1 MDVLHHLGAREVQQ
15 VGIAG
20 DLARVIPEALAAII
34 VAGEVPGLDRG
45 PVGAVEHEDPFGQ
58 QRLKS
63 FPHGS
68 TLASLLRCD
77 QQARSAF
84 RRGHHVGYAAGSGFA
99 EPVEE
104 AALGKDAFEPL
115 TGAVPGAIATGGI
128 GESAPSGRPRP
139 DRPLG
144 KRGADLLAQ
153 VPLFE
158 GLSRRHLKQIAE
170 HADEISFRERET
182 IVEAGEPGGSFFV
195 IVEGEVRVVR
205 GDRTIARAGP
215 GEFFGEIS
223 LLDGGPRTASVI
235 AETPVV
241 AIRLFKASFDK
252 VVRDEPRVAG
262 KILAVVA
269 RRLREAERTVTA

>member
-1 MDVLHHLGAREVQQ
+1 
-15 VGIAG
+15 
-20 DLARVIPEALAAII
+20 
-34 VAGEVPGLDRG
+34 
-45 PVGAVEHEDPFGQ
+45 
-58 QRLKS
+58 
-63 FPHGS
+63 
-68 TLASLLRCD
+68 
-77 QQARSAF
+77 
-84 RRGHHVGYAAGSGFA
+84 VGYAAGSGFV

-170 HADEISFRERET
+170 HADEISFREREI
-182 IVEAGEPGGSFFV
+182 IVEADQRGGTFFV

-241 AIRLFKASFDK
+241 AIRLFKGAFDK
-252 VVRDEPRVAG
+252 VVRGEPRVAG

-269 RRLREAERTVTA
+269 RRLREAEKTVTA

>member
-1 MDVLHHLGAREVQQ
+1 
-15 VGIAG
+15 
-20 DLARVIPEALAAII
+20 
-34 VAGEVPGLDRG
+34 
-45 PVGAVEHEDPFGQ
+45 
-58 QRLKS
+58 
-63 FPHGS
+63 
-68 TLASLLRCD
+68 
-77 QQARSAF
+77 
-84 RRGHHVGYAAGSGFA
+84 VGYAAGSGFV

-170 HADEISFRERET
+170 HADEISFREREV
-182 IVEAGEPGGSFFV
+182 IVEADQPGGTFYV

-223 LLDGGPRTASVI
+223 LLDGGPRTASVV

-241 AIRLFKASFDK
+241 AIRLFKGAFDK
-252 VVRDEPRVAG
+252 VVREEPRVAG

-269 RRLREAERTVTA
+269 RRLREAEKTVTA

>member
-1 MDVLHHLGAREVQQ
+1 
-15 VGIAG
+15 
-20 DLARVIPEALAAII
+20 
-34 VAGEVPGLDRG
+34 
-45 PVGAVEHEDPFGQ
+45 
-58 QRLKS
+58 
-63 FPHGS
+63 
-68 TLASLLRCD
+68 
-77 QQARSAF
+77 
-84 RRGHHVGYAAGSGFA
+84 VGYAAGSGSV

-144 KRGADLLAQ
+144 KRGPDLLAQ

-170 HADEISFRERET
+170 HADEISFREKET
-182 IVEAGEPGGSFFV
+182 IVEAGQPGGTFFI

-223 LLDGGPRTASVI
+223 LLDGGPRSASVI

-241 AIRLFKASFDK
+241 AIRLFKASFDR

>member
-1 MDVLHHLGAREVQQ
+1 M
-15 VGIAG
+15 
-20 DLARVIPEALAAII
+20 
-34 VAGEVPGLDRG
+34 
-45 PVGAVEHEDPFGQ
+45 
-58 QRLKS
+58 
-63 FPHGS
+63 
-68 TLASLLRCD
+68 
-77 QQARSAF
+77 
-84 RRGHHVGYAAGSGFA
+84 GYAAGSGSV

-252 VVRDEPRVAG
+252 VVREEPHVAG
-262 KILAVVA
+262 KILGVVA
-269 RRLREAERTVTA
+269 RRLREAEKTVTA

>member
-1 MDVLHHLGAREVQQ
+1 M
-15 VGIAG
+15 
-20 DLARVIPEALAAII
+20 
-34 VAGEVPGLDRG
+34 
-45 PVGAVEHEDPFGQ
+45 
-58 QRLKS
+58 
-63 FPHGS
+63 
-68 TLASLLRCD
+68 
-77 QQARSAF
+77 
-84 RRGHHVGYAAGSGFA
+84 GYAAGSGSV

-104 AALGKDAFEPL
+104 GPLGKDAFEPL

-170 HADEISFRERET
+170 HADEISFREKET
-182 IVEAGEPGGSFFV
+182 IVEAGQPGGTFFV

-223 LLDGGPRTASVI
+223 LLDGGPRSASVI

-241 AIRLFKASFDK
+241 AIRLFKASFDR
-252 VVRDEPRVAG
+252 VVREEPRVAG

>member
-1 MDVLHHLGAREVQQ
+1 V
-15 VGIAG
+15 
-20 DLARVIPEALAAII
+20 
-34 VAGEVPGLDRG
+34 
-45 PVGAVEHEDPFGQ
+45 
-58 QRLKS
+58 S
-63 FPHGS
+63 
-68 TLASLLRCD
+68 
-77 QQARSAF
+77 
-84 RRGHHVGYAAGSGFA
+84 
-99 EPVEE
+99 
-104 AALGKDAFEPL
+104 KDAFEPL

-128 GESAPSGRPRP
+128 GESAPTGRSRP

-158 GLSRRHLKQIAE
+158 GLSRRHLKQIAD
-170 HADEISFRERET
+170 HADEISFREREI
-182 IVEAGEPGGSFFV
+182 IVEADHPGGTFFV

-252 VVRDEPRVAG
+252 VVREEPSVAG
-262 KILAVVA
+262 RILAVVA
-269 RRLREAERTVTA
+269 RRLREAEKTVTA

>member
-1 MDVLHHLGAREVQQ
+1 
-15 VGIAG
+15 
-20 DLARVIPEALAAII
+20 
-34 VAGEVPGLDRG
+34 
-45 PVGAVEHEDPFGQ
+45 
-58 QRLKS
+58 
-63 FPHGS
+63 
-68 TLASLLRCD
+68 
-77 QQARSAF
+77 
-84 RRGHHVGYAAGSGFA
+84 VGYAAGSGSV

-170 HADEISFRERET
+170 RADEISFREKET
-182 IVEAGEPGGSFFV
+182 IVQAGQQGGTFFI

-235 AETPVV
+235 ADTPVV
-241 AIRLFKASFDK
+241 AIRLFKASFDR
-252 VVRDEPRVAG
+252 VVREEPRVAG